1 VLKVERLRIEKYLND
16 EVEVKGSIHLSL
28 LDPEKLRLAEA
39 ARLARIIEEAGSS
52 AIMVGG
58 SLNVNEGAMDETIK
72 VIKENCSLPVIIF
85 PSNVNTISRYA
96 DAIWFMSLLN
106 SMNPYF
112 IIGAQVQGAAIVKK
126 YGLEA
131 LPMGYIIVGEGG
143 TVSIIGQARPL
154 PPHKAEVIALYA
166 LAAQYLGMRFV
177 YIEGGS
183 GTPEPVPPSTVRVV
197 RDYVDVKLIVGGGIR
212 RRDQA
217 EALAEAGADII
228 VTGTVLEEE
237 DVERKLRDIVG
248 GVLAGGKRRKDSRRS
263 PSLDTL
269 DNKPL

>member
-1 VLKVERLRIEKYLND
+1 VRGLRIEKYLND
-16 EVEVKGSIHLSL
+16 EIEVKGSIHLSL
-28 LDPEKLRLAEA
+28 LDPEKLSPTEA
-39 ARLARIIEEAGSS
+39 ARLAKIVEEAGSS

-58 SLNVNEGAMDETIK
+58 SLNVSESTMDEAIK
-72 VIKENCSLPVIIF
+72 IIKENCSLPVIIF
-85 PSNVNTISRYA
+85 PGNVNTISRYA

-112 IIGAQVQGAAIVKK
+112 IVGAQVQGAAIVKK

-131 LPMGYIIVGEGG
+131 LPMGYIIVGDGG
-143 TVSIIGQARPL
+143 TVGIIGQARPL
-154 PPHKAEVIALYA
+154 PPRKAEIIALYA

-183 GTPEPVPPSTVRVV
+183 GAPEPVPPSTVKTV
-197 RDYVDVKLIVGGGIR
+197 RDYIDVRLIVGGGIR

-217 EALAEAGADII
+217 EILAEAGADII

-237 DVERKLRDIVG
+237 DVERRLKDIVS
-248 GVLAGGKRRKDSRRS
+248 GVLTGGKKRKG
-263 PSLDTL
+263 L
-269 DNKPL
+269 

>member
-1 VLKVERLRIEKYLND
+1 MRVEKYLND

-28 LDPEKLRLAEA
+28 LDPEKLSSTEV

-58 SLNVNEGAMDETIK
+58 SLNVNENTMDETIK
-72 VIKENCSLPVIIF
+72 IIKENCNLPVIIF

-112 IIGAQVQGAAIVKK
+112 IIGAQVQGAAIVKR

-131 LPMGYIIVGEGG
+131 LPMGYIVVGDGG
-143 TVSIIGQARPL
+143 TVGIIGQARPL

-183 GTPEPVPPSTVRVV
+183 GAPEPVPPSTVRVV
-197 RDYVDVKLIVGGGIR
+197 RDYIGVRLIVGGGIR

-217 EALAEAGADII
+217 ETLAEAGADII
-228 VTGTVLEEE
+228 VTGTVLEGEG
-237 DVERKLRDIVG
+237 VKSKLRDIVS
-248 GVLAGGKRRKDSRRS
+248 GVLAGGKKKKG
-263 PSLDTL
+263 L
-269 DNKPL
+269 

>member
-1 VLKVERLRIEKYLND
+1 VKKLKVERYLND
-16 EVEVKGSIHLSL
+16 EIEAKGSIHLSL
-28 LDPEKLRLAEA
+28 LDPEKLGPAEA
-39 ARLARIIEEAGSS
+39 AKLARAIEEAGSS

-58 SLNVNEGAMDETIK
+58 SLNVNECAMDEIIK
-72 VIKENCSLPVIIF
+72 IIKENCGLPVIVF

-106 SMNPYF
+106 STNPYF

-131 LPMGYIIVGEGG
+131 LPMGYIVVGDGG
-143 TVSIIGQARPL
+143 TVGIIGQARPL

-183 GTPEPVPPSTVRVV
+183 GALEPVPPSTVRFV
-197 RDYVDVKLIVGGGIR
+197 RRCIDVRLIVGGGIR
-212 RRDQA
+212 RGDQA

-228 VTGTVLEEE
+228 VTGTVLEEDE
-237 DVERKLRDIVG
+237 AELKLKDIVS
-248 GVLAGGKRRKDSRRS
+248 GVFAGGKKRKW
-263 PSLDTL
+263 L
-269 DNKPL
+269 

>member
-1 VLKVERLRIEKYLND
+1 VKKLKVERYLND
-16 EVEVKGSIHLSL
+16 EIEAKGSIHLSL
-28 LDPEKLRLAEA
+28 LDPEKLGPAEA
-39 ARLARIIEEAGSS
+39 AKLARAIEEAGSS

-58 SLNVNEGAMDETIK
+58 SLNVNECAMDEIIK
-72 VIKENCSLPVIIF
+72 IIKENCGLPVIVF

-106 SMNPYF
+106 STNPYF

-131 LPMGYIIVGEGG
+131 LPMGYIVVGDGG
-143 TVSIIGQARPL
+143 TVGIIGQARPL

-183 GTPEPVPPSTVRVV
+183 GAPNPCHQVP
-197 RDYVDVKLIVGGGIR
+197 
-212 RRDQA
+212 
-217 EALAEAGADII
+217 
-228 VTGTVLEEE
+228 
-237 DVERKLRDIVG
+237 
-248 GVLAGGKRRKDSRRS
+248 
-263 PSLDTL
+263 
-269 DNKPL
+269 

>member
-1 VLKVERLRIEKYLND
+1 MKVEKYLN
-16 EVEVKGSIHLSL
+16 EEIEAKGSIHISL
-28 LDPEKLRLAEA
+28 LDPEKLAPIEA
-39 ARLARIIEEAGSS
+39 AKLVKIIEDSGST

-58 SLNVNEGAMDETIK
+58 SLNVNESLMDDLIR
-72 VIKENCSLPVIIF
+72 VIKENCNLPVINF

-106 SMNPYF
+106 SLNPYF

-131 LPMGYIIVGEGG
+131 LPMGYIVVGDGG
-143 TVSIIGQARPL
+143 TAGIVGQARPI

-166 LAAQYLGMRFV
+166 LAAQYLGMRYV

-183 GTPEPVPPSTVRVV
+183 GAPEPVPPDTVRYV
-197 RDYVDVKLIVGGGIR
+197 RSQVNVRLVVGGGIR
-212 RRDQA
+212 RREQA

-228 VTGTVLEEE
+228 VTGTILEGD
-237 DVERKLRDIVG
+237 DVRQKLKEIVD
-248 GVLAGGKRRKDSRRS
+248 GVHAGGKRRARGSR
-263 PSLDTL
+263 
-269 DNKPL
+269 

>member
-1 VLKVERLRIEKYLND
+1 MKRLRVEKYLND
-16 EVEVKGSIHLSL
+16 EIESKGSIHLSL
-28 LDPEKLRLAEA
+28 LDPEKLGPEEA
-39 ARLARIIEEAGSS
+39 ARLASVAEEVGSS

-58 SLNVNEGAMDETIK
+58 SLNVSEDAMNETIK
-72 VIKENCSLPVIIF
+72 MIKENCNLPVIIF

-131 LPMGYIIVGEGG
+131 LPMGYIVVGDGG
-143 TVSIIGQARPL
+143 TVGIIGQARPL

-183 GTPEPVPPSTVRVV
+183 GVPEPVPPSTVRTV
-197 RDYVDVKLIVGGGIR
+197 RGYVDVRLIVGGGIR

-228 VTGTVLEEE
+228 VTGTVLEGE
-237 DVERKLRDIVG
+237 DVERKLRDVVS
-248 GVLAGGKRRKDSRRS
+248 GVLAGGRKRKG
-263 PSLDTL
+263 L
-269 DNKPL
+269 

>member
-1 VLKVERLRIEKYLND
+1 MKIEKYLND
-16 EVEVKGSIHLSL
+16 EIEAKGSIHLSL
-28 LDPEKLRLAEA
+28 LDPEKLSLADA
-39 ARLARIIEEAGSS
+39 ARLARVIERAGSS

-58 SLNVNEGAMDETIK
+58 SLNVNECMMDEIIK
-72 VIKENCSLPVIIF
+72 VIKENCNLPVIVF

-106 SMNPYF
+106 SLNPYF

-126 YGLEA
+126 YGLEV
-131 LPMGYIIVGEGG
+131 LPMGYIVVGDGG
-143 TVSIIGQARPL
+143 TVGIIGQARPL

-183 GTPEPVPPSTVRVV
+183 GVPEPMPPSTVKFV
-197 RDYVDVKLIVGGGIR
+197 RGYVDVRLIVGGGIR
-212 RRDQA
+212 RGDQA

-228 VTGTVLEEE
+228 VTGTVLEEGDE
-237 DVERKLRDIVG
+237 ERRLRDIVE
-248 GVLAGGKRRKDSRRS
+248 GVLRGGKRRRGSKRTS
-263 PSLDTL
+263 PDTL

>member
-1 VLKVERLRIEKYLND
+1 VKRLKVEKYLND
-16 EVEVKGSIHLSL
+16 EIEAKGSIHLSL
-28 LDPEKLRLAEA
+28 LDPEKSDLAEA
-39 ARLARIIEEAGSS
+39 ARLAKIIEEAGSS

-58 SLNVNEGAMDETIK
+58 SLNVNERAMDETIK
-72 VIKENCSLPVIIF
+72 VIKENCSLPVIVF
-85 PSNVNTISRYA
+85 PSNINTISCYA

-112 IIGAQVQGAAIVKK
+112 IIGAQVQSAAIIKK

-131 LPMGYIIVGEGG
+131 LPMAYIVVGDGG
-143 TVSIIGQARPL
+143 TASIIGQARPL

-183 GTPEPVPPSTVRVV
+183 GAPKPVPPSTVKFV
-197 RDYVDVKLIVGGGIR
+197 RGYIDVRLIVGGGIR

-228 VTGTVLEEE
+228 VTGTILEEG
-237 DVERKLRDIVG
+237 DAERELRDVVS
-248 GVLAGGKRRKDSRRS
+248 GVLAGGKKRKG
-263 PSLDTL
+263 L
-269 DNKPL
+269 

>member
-1 VLKVERLRIEKYLND
+1 VKELKVERYLND
-16 EVEVKGSIHLSL
+16 EIEAKGSIHLSL
-28 LDPEKLRLAEA
+28 LDPEKLGPTETAK
-39 ARLARIIEEAGSS
+39 LARVIEEAGSS

-58 SLNVNEGAMDETIK
+58 SLNVNEGTMDETIK
-72 VIKENCSLPVIIF
+72 IIKENCSLPVIIF

-126 YGLEA
+126 FGLEV
-131 LPMGYIIVGEGG
+131 LPMGYIIVGNGG
-143 TVSIIGQARPL
+143 TVGIVGQARPL

-183 GTPEPVPPSTVRVV
+183 GAPEPVPPSTVRLV
-197 RDYVDVKLIVGGGIR
+197 RDYIDVKLLVGGGIR
-212 RRDQA
+212 GRNQA
-217 EALAEAGADII
+217 ESLAEAGADMI
-228 VTGTVLEEE
+228 VTGTVLEG
-237 DVERKLRDIVG
+237 DDAERKLRDVVSGVLVG
-248 GVLAGGKRRKDSRRS
+248 GKKRKRR
-263 PSLDTL
+263 
-269 DNKPL
+269 